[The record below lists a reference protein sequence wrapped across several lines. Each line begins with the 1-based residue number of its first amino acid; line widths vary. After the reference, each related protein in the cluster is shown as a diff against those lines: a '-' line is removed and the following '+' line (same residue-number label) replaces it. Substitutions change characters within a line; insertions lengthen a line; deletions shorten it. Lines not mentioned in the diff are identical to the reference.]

1 MWLFIY
7 TKKKGGEKMENTKK
21 LENYSDVLTLAE
33 IAEFLRI
40 SKDSAKVLVKMGV
53 LKCLRIG
60 RLYRFRKED
69 VLEFLE
75 NYGKKED
82 K

>member
-1 MWLFIY
+1 
-7 TKKKGGEKMENTKK
+7 MENTKK